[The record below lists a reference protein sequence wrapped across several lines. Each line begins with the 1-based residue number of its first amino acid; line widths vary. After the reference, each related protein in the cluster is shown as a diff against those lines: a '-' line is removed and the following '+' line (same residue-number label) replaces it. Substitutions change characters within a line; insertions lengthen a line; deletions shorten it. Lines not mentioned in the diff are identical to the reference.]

1 MLAAP
6 ALCNRCSRSSP
17 GPPLHRSWFAT
28 AGHSPGH
35 ISFLHRPSG
44 ILIAG
49 DALFNVFPSASF
61 ASGIEGVLTRPLG
74 FLAGRA
80 ARLALGPAQA
90 LLTSMLGSRWP
101 VPVPAALNATLASIS
116 TERLTS
122 GAVSCLRAGLLT
134 GGVGFSNCTS
144 ESVGQWLHAVISGMM
159 GARTLGPFCG
169 KAAERRSAELPALPS
184 LHVGAPSSYPAD
196 GSVVWCGGH
205 G

>member
-1 MLAAP
+1 MASRLCATTAPRAAV
-6 ALCNRCSRSSP
+6 RTCSSRHAGCPCLVQRSSR
-17 GPPLHRSWFAT
+17 GPPLRCSWFAT
-28 AGHSPGH
+28 PGHSPGH

-90 LLTSMLGSRWP
+90 LFTSVLGSRRWP
-101 VPVPAALNATLASIS
+101 VPMPAALNATLGSLS

-122 GAVSCLRAGLLT
+122 GAVRRGCTARVLLFR
-134 GGVGFSNCTS
+134 G
-144 ESVGQWLHAVISGMM
+144 
-159 GARTLGPFCG
+159 
-169 KAAERRSAELPALPS
+169 
-184 LHVGAPSSYPAD
+184 
-196 GSVVWCGGH
+196 
-205 G
+205 

>member
-1 MLAAP
+1 MQQQACWLPPPCATAANAPHAP
-6 ALCNRCSRSSP
+6 AP
-17 GPPLHRSWFAT
+17 GPPLRCSWFAT
-28 AGHSPGH
+28 PGHSPGH

-90 LLTSMLGSRWP
+90 LLTSVLGSRRWP
-101 VPVPAALNATLASIS
+101 VPMPAALNATLGSLS

-122 GAVSCLRAGLLT
+122 GAVSCLQAGLFT
-134 GGVGFSNCTS
+134 GGVVFSN
-144 ESVGQWLHAVISGMM
+144 
-159 GARTLGPFCG
+159 
-169 KAAERRSAELPALPS
+169 
-184 LHVGAPSSYPAD
+184 
-196 GSVVWCGGH
+196 
-205 G
+205 